1 MNNLAEPAKG
11 SKPLIKS
18 MKKVGPLP
26 LSQASG
32 FRSLENRR
40 VNRPRVIR
48 TPASSRR
55 SRRAARASLSFSP
68 SPRSSS
74 SSTLPTTP
82 STSTRKS
89 PWMSR
94 FSRLSLTLSSLLT
107 TSPSRPASRPSSF
120 GKYLPP
126 LSGPVASPSRVLLR
140 AYLPLAKDTC
150 AHGMVQA
157 VPPRA
162 LASVAF
168 QIVSFYYNSTRLI
181 ASYLDCNDRFEFYSN
196 CPLN

>member
-89 PWMSR
+89 PWTSR
-94 FSRLSLTLSSLLT
+94 FSRLSLTLSSSLT

-120 GKYLPP
+120 GKCPSSALRSGRKPFSGTPARLP
-126 LSGPVASPSRVLLR
+126 
-140 AYLPLAKDTC
+140 
-150 AHGMVQA
+150 
-157 VPPRA
+157 
-162 LASVAF
+162 
-168 QIVSFYYNSTRLI
+168 STREGHMRARGGPGSATACARI
-181 ASYLDCNDRFEFYSN
+181 RRVSN
-196 CPLN
+196 CFFLL